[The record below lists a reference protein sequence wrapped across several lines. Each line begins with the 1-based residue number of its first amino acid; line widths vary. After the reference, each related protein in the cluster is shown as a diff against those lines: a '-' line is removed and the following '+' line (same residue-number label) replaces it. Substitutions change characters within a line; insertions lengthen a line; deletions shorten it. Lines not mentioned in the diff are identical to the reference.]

1 MKNYTFFAIYWVVEG
16 YQEKHH
22 RITKT
27 LISAV
32 NVLVNLSNLLKHERI
47 LLQQTINQNMT
58 YKSKCPKNPV
68 EAPRF

>member
-27 LISAV
+27 LFSAV
-32 NVLVNLSNLLKHERI
+32 NVLVNLSNLVKDESI
-47 LLQQTINQNMT
+47 LLQQTIN
-58 YKSKCPKNPV
+58 
-68 EAPRF
+68 